1 VVIINSNT
9 SNLPRC
15 ALNVVNAACTTLSY
29 IKSFRFSAYG
39 RERIKRVRHPRNG
52 TGLSNQTNTAH
63 PFSDMTVQLRLVNLL
78 KNVNSTMFLLA
89 VCGRRLFPESRIVGG
104 NRSSFGKWPWQVSD
118 KSCTIAMIKDA
129 VKYRIQAGLEAPRTC
144 RDFIFTP

>member
-1 VVIINSNT
+1 MVIINSNAG
-9 SNLPRC
+9 NLPRC
-15 ALNVVNAACTTLSY
+15 TLNAVNAACTILSC
-29 IKSFRFSAYG
+29 IKSFRFSVYG
-39 RERIKRVRHPRNG
+39 CERIKRARHPRNG

-63 PFSDMTVQLRLVNLL
+63 PFSNMTVQLRLVNLL

-118 KSCTIAMIKDA
+118 KSCIITMIKDA
-129 VKYRIQAGLEAPRTC
+129 QVSSRP
-144 RDFIFTP
+144 